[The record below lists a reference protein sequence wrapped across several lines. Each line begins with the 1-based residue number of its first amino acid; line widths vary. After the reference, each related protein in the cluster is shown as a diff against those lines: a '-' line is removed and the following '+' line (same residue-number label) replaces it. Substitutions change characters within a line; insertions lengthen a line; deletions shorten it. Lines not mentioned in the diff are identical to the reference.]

1 MLQDLNESQLGTKE
15 YWEAHYSMEIENF
28 NEFGEKGEIW
38 FGQVSAQKMVQWV
51 IQHVEKSAMI
61 GDLGCGNGHLV
72 LSLEESGFE
81 NLKGLD
87 YSEKSIQLCR
97 NIAKNSKI
105 QFIALDIL
113 DKRQTSKM
121 DKFDLLMDKGTF
133 DAISLAKIYF
143 QSTGNTVNSPPNQYV
158 DAVCEMLKPEGLLVI
173 TSCNWTQGE
182 LVQRFNSKFQLKSEI
197 AHPVFKFGGVQG
209 QAVTTLIFQKLK

>member
-1 MLQDLNESQLGTKE
+1 
-15 YWEAHYSMEIENF
+15 MEIENF

-38 FGQVSAQKMVQWV
+38 FGQDSAQKMVQWV
-51 IQHVEKSAMI
+51 RKHMEKSAMI

-72 LSLEESGFE
+72 LSLEEFGFE

-97 NIAKNSKI
+97 NIAKESKI
-105 QFIALDIL
+105 QFLVLNIL
-113 DKRQTSKM
+113 DKRRTSKM

-133 DAISLAKIYF
+133 DAISLAKTNL

-158 DAVCEMLKPEGLLVI
+158 DAVCEMLKPDGLLVI
-173 TSCNWTQGE
+173 TSCNWTHDE
-182 LVQRFNSKFQLKSEI
+182 LVQRFNAKFELKSEI
-197 AHPVFKFGGVQG
+197 AYPIFKFGGIQG